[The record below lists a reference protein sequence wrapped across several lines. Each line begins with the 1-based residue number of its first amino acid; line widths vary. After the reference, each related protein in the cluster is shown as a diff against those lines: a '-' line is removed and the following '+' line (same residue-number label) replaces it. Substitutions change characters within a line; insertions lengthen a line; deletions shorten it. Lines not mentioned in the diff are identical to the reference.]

1 MLYRRRIQFYET
13 DAQGVVHHSNH
24 FRMFEEARG
33 EFLRKLGMPYSMIR
47 EMGYE
52 VVLLEAC
59 CRYKRPIFYD
69 EEVEV
74 ELELGRMDRYTF
86 EFSYRVKVG
95 GELRAEGRTKHCMI
109 KEGKLVSIPHFLRER
124 LREEI
129 RV

>member
-1 MLYRRRIQFYET
+1 MLYKRRIQFYET

-33 EFLRKLGMPYSMIR
+33 EFLRKLGMPYSSIR

-59 CRYKRPIFYD
+59 CKYKKPIHYD
-69 EEVEV
+69 EEVVV
-74 ELELGRMDRYTF
+74 ELELEDMDRYVF

-95 GELRAEGRTKHCMI
+95 DEIRAEGRTKHCMVR
-109 KEGKLVSIPHFLRER
+109 EGKLVSIPQFVREKLRG
-124 LREEI
+124 EI